1 MAGLVPAIDVLL
13 AEVLKRG
20 CPGQSL
26 DQARGWPMLLTLR
39 GDPAAQQKEAAMRK
53 HRDFDDLPCFRH
65 HV

>member
-1 MAGLVPAIDVLL
+1 
-13 AEVLKRG
+13 
-20 CPGQSL
+20 
-26 DQARGWPMLLTLR
+26 MLSTPR